1 MNLGEDYQCMLA
13 SQKETQP
20 DITCVVIKVH
30 TYEGYWQKKKI
41 KHESDQASTSKYQFT
56 GNKGTENMFK

>member
-1 MNLGEDYQCMLA
+1 MNLGEDYQCTIA

-30 TYEGYWQKKKI
+30 TYERYLQKKKF
-41 KHESDQASTSKYQFT
+41 KPESDQASTSKYEFT

>member
-1 MNLGEDYQCMLA
+1 MNLGEDYQCVLA

-30 TYEGYWQKKKI
+30 TYEGYLQKKKI
-41 KHESDQASTSKYQFT
+41 KLEHNQASTSKYQFV